1 MNMHRRIIAFPLLFL
16 PLTVGIVSCRGQKN
30 DRETPRSYNRKLRLA
45 PPLTAFLHLEAGE
58 QCALSWELQTCPASG
73 YGPFVD
79 STWHAAYDMF
89 RPQPLET
96 RITREEVLEVLAEYF
111 KESYTEGHDLK
122 GFSGVELRTDRC
134 EKRGILEIGFVGR
147 VLLNAFNA
155 LEYGTAVRSDT
166 LVSMATEIF
175 DSYLHYGFTPGGLL
189 REVVDLRRGTETEI
203 YSIRRQSEG
212 IRALLLYL
220 DFEKKR
226 GIPHPEWENRVK
238 QLLGTLMKLEQP
250 GHSYPRK
257 FTVNPEITD
266 FTGGSSPAF
275 VPSLVMAYR
284 YFSDS
289 SYLDAAERVMSY
301 MEDSIIGPSDYFSS
315 TLDAFCE
322 DKEASLYTATAC
334 YYMALVSEGEKKA
347 HYTRLAKEASAF
359 ALSYF
364 IMSGMFRLLPARCW
378 ATSG

>member
-1 MNMHRRIIAFPLLFL
+1 
-16 PLTVGIVSCRGQKN
+16 
-30 DRETPRSYNRKLRLA
+30 
-45 PPLTAFLHLEAGE
+45 
-58 QCALSWELQTCPASG
+58 
-73 YGPFVD
+73 
-79 STWHAAYDMF
+79 
-89 RPQPLET
+89 
-96 RITREEVLEVLAEYF
+96 
-111 KESYTEGHDLK
+111 
-122 GFSGVELRTDRC
+122 
-134 EKRGILEIGFVGR
+134 
-147 VLLNAFNA
+147 
-155 LEYGTAVRSDT
+155 
-166 LVSMATEIF
+166 
-175 DSYLHYGFTPGGLL
+175 
-189 REVVDLRRGTETEI
+189 
-203 YSIRRQSEG
+203 
-212 IRALLLYL
+212 
-220 DFEKKR
+220 
-226 GIPHPEWENRVK
+226 
-238 QLLGTLMKLEQP
+238 MKLEQP

-359 ALSYF
+359 ALLYYYVWDVPFAPGQMLGDLGLKSRGWGNVSVENNHIDVYLFEFADVLNWLAEETGNSRLEEFAGVIRSSMHEQLLPQAGYLCGIARPGYHPEVVQHTNWDYGRNGKGFYNNIFAPGWVVASLWEMHHPGRTGRYF
-364 IMSGMFRLLPARCW
+364 SGM
-378 ATSG
+378 